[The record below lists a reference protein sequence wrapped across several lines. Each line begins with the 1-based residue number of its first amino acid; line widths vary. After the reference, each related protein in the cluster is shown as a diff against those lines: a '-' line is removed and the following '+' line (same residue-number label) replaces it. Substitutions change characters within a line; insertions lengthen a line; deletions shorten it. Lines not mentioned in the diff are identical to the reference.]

1 MSLRKL
7 SIYFALSTV
16 IMYGQAARETP
27 SNYVLGPD
35 DQISIQAVDVEEISG
50 KPVRIDM
57 RGNINLAMIG
67 RIQAAGET
75 ADSLEVL
82 IKKRLEKYVREPD
95 VSVSIVEYR
104 SQPISVLGQVMT
116 PGVHQIQGH
125 KSLFEVLSLAGG
137 LKLDA
142 GYSVKITRRLE
153 WGRIPLPG
161 AADDPS
167 GQFSVASINIKGI
180 MDASNPAG
188 NIAVK
193 PEDVIT
199 VPKAELIYV
208 IGTVRKPGG
217 FVLGEN
223 ETRSALEVLAM
234 AEGLDRFAASK
245 DAKIMRLVPGSPKR
259 AEIPINLKLLLA
271 GKIGDIPLQAE
282 DILFVP
288 TSLKKAATV
297 RGIESALQIGT
308 GLAIYRP

>member
-1 MSLRKL
+1 M
-7 SIYFALSTV
+7 
-16 IMYGQAARETP
+16 
-27 SNYVLGPD
+27 
-35 DQISIQAVDVEEISG
+35 
-50 KPVRIDM
+50 
-57 RGNINLAMIG
+57 
-67 RIQAAGET
+67 
-75 ADSLEVL
+75 
-82 IKKRLEKYVREPD
+82 
-95 VSVSIVEYR
+95 SVSIVEYR
-104 SQPISVLGQVMT
+104 SQPISVLGQVSA

-137 LKLDA
+137 LKADA

-167 GQFSVASINIKGI
+167 GQFSVASVNIKGI

-208 IGTVRKPGG
+208 IGTVRRPGG

-234 AEGLDRFAASK
+234 AEGLDRFALAK
-245 DAKIMRLVPGSPKR
+245 NAKIMRVVPGSPKR
-259 AEIPINLKLLLA
+259 AEIPVNLKLLLA

-288 TSLKKAATV
+288 NSLKKAATV
-297 RGIESALQIGT
+297 RGIEAALGMGSSIGT